1 MSTTQKIS
9 LASITLFGQEGYTE
23 IPQGQYAG
31 HIKSIIDTVAKDKQK
46 RFVGNTP
53 QVEVTFVLLVDGVE
67 REFKGWYNLLA
78 YARPQDVETP
88 EIKAL
93 LNSVDAR
100 LAKKLG
106 FATIAEYKNLSNV
119 QKMERLFD
127 KVLAD
132 ELDGS
137 DKAVEYLV
145 AKTDMTLNNVDYAA
159 GERVISQARSTEAH
173 NILAKL
179 CTHAGVLEPG
189 EQMSGE
195 DIQNV
200 EGKEIGVE
208 IKANARG
215 KARINRTM
223 YAKDVQDSLV

>member
-1 MSTTQKIS
+1 M
-9 LASITLFGQEGYTE
+9 
-23 IPQGQYAG
+23 
-31 HIKSIIDTVAKDKQK
+31 
-46 RFVGNTP
+46 
-53 QVEVTFVLLVDGVE
+53 
-67 REFKGWYNLLA
+67 LA

-215 KARINRTM
+215 KARVNRTM